1 MPSRSPTTPRR
12 IRQFTLCAVLALPF
26 VSSADE
32 GRQADWRERQQRAD
46 AMRSEARERQDAAAR
61 RLDEANAGCADK
73 FLVNACRNAARDEY
87 LGELREARRIDA
99 EGRAMQRAVVSE
111 RLAERDREIAARP
124 VPDDA
129 ELASRAAANSA
140 RRAADEERIAALK
153 ARKER
158 QAEAG
163 ARRKAAEAE
172 KLRRK
177 QAEDAARRSRRQ
189 LVQP

>member
-12 IRQFTLCAVLALPF
+12 IRQFALCAVLALPF

-32 GRQADWRERQQRAD
+32 GREADWRERQQRAD
-46 AMRSEARERQDAAAR
+46 ALRSEARERQNAAAR
-61 RLDEANAGCADK
+61 RLEEANAECADK
-73 FLVNACRNAARDEY
+73 FLVNACRATAQDEY
-87 LGELREARRIDA
+87 LGEVREARRIDA

-140 RRAADEERIAALK
+140 RRAADEARIAAQK

-177 QAEDAARRSRRQ
+177 QAEAAARRTRRQ

>member
-1 MPSRSPTTPRR
+1 MPSSFQTIPRR
-12 IRQFTLCAVLALPF
+12 IRLFALCALLAQPCASF
-26 VSSADE
+26 ADE
-32 GRQADWRERQQRAD
+32 NRQADWRERQQQAESL
-46 AMRSEARERQDAAAR
+46 RSEARERQEAASR
-61 RLDEANAGCADK
+61 RLDQANAACAGK
-73 FLVNACRNAARDEY
+73 FLVNACRDAARDEY

-111 RLAERDREIAARP
+111 RMAERDREIAERP
-124 VPDDA
+124 QPDDA
-129 ELASRAAANSA
+129 ELASRAAATSA
-140 RRAADEERIAALK
+140 QRDAAEERIAAAK

-177 QAEDAARRSRRQ
+177 QAADAARRTRQ
-189 LVQP
+189 QSVVP